1 MISIDV
7 IHKEFRNYLKEN
19 KGFKGT
25 MLNSLMKAAEVQLP
39 LLIEKILNVSVEN
52 IYNDENIKLETL
64 LFCSHKIHLSD
75 EILASP
81 YGYISCQSLDMYI
94 KYYAEKHD
102 IDIELLASTL
112 NLDKSEMDD
121 YFEGDSKETTGVI
134 YERDPKAR
142 KACIDY
148 YGYRCSVCGMDFE
161 EVYGQIGHN
170 FIEVHHVIP
179 LSQRNGEYKVDPIKH
194 LRPLCSN
201 CHSMIHRTKGEPLS
215 IENLRSLF
223 KKDF

>member
-1 MISIDV
+1 MNIDV
-7 IHKEFRNYLKEN
+7 IQKEFRNYLKGN

-25 MLNSLMKAAEVQLP
+25 MLNSLLKAAEVHLP
-39 LLIEKILNVSVEN
+39 LLLENILNIPIKS

-64 LFCSHKIHLSD
+64 LYCSHIIHLSD

-81 YGYISCQSLDMYI
+81 YGYISSQSLDLYI
-94 KYYAEKHD
+94 NYYVEKHD
-102 IDIELLASTL
+102 IDIGLLITAL
-112 NLDKSEMDD
+112 NLDKSQVDS
-121 YFEGDSKETTGVI
+121 YFEGNSIETTGVI

-142 KACIDY
+142 KVCIDY
-148 YGYRCSVCGMDFE
+148 YGYRCSICGMNFE

-170 FIEVHHVIP
+170 FIEVHHIIP
-179 LSQRNGEYKVDPIKH
+179 LSQRKREYQVDPIKH

-201 CHSMIHRTKGEPLS
+201 CHSMIHRSKGEPLS
-215 IENLRSLF
+215 IEYLKSLL